1 MFDIL
6 EVYVEDELYGEY
18 KNNPENFMTYICWA
32 NSLEELYDKETTEMN
47 PWSYNWVCITLEK
60 HTTYPIYKH
69 TYIKRK
75 KD

>member
-6 EVYVEDELYGEY
+6 EVYVEDELYSEY
-18 KNNPENFMTYICWA
+18 KNNPENFMTYVCWA

-47 PWSYNWVCITLEK
+47 TWSYNWICITLEK
-60 HTTYPIYKH
+60 HNVYPIYKH